1 MTDSNTILADYF
13 GILPETPEAVVLR
26 LLIETGVQIVD
37 AEEGSLL
44 VVDEEG
50 DDLRFA
56 MTVGNEEAEKN
67 LLGQRV
73 PLGKGITGLAASTHE
88 VQIGAPTFKDV
99 KQLEQRSAGPEAVI
113 AAPMLI
119 GDNLVG
125 VITAVSFKKGKRFT
139 SNDALLYAR
148 FASIAAIVVDQRRR
162 LKIQTQTAGAEEEQ
176 AKVFGE
182 KGRLETQIRASIA
195 RIMQTMPEVSLPHFA
210 RLLSEMESM
219 LVEKGEELPIS

>member
-1 MTDSNTILADYF
+1 
-13 GILPETPEAVVLR
+13 
-26 LLIETGVQIVD
+26 LIETGVQSVG

-44 VVDEEG
+44 VLDEET
-50 DDLRFA
+50 DELRFA
-56 MTVGNEEAEKN
+56 MTVGSEEAEKN

-139 SNDALLYAR
+139 SKDALLLAR

-162 LKIQTQTAGAEEEQ
+162 LKLQAVAGGEEEE

-182 KGRLETQIRASIA
+182 RGRLENDIRACVTRLMGA
-195 RIMQTMPEVSLPHFA
+195 MPEVSLPRLA
-210 RLLSEMESM
+210 RLLAEMESM
-219 LVEKGEELPIS
+219 LLEKGEELAV